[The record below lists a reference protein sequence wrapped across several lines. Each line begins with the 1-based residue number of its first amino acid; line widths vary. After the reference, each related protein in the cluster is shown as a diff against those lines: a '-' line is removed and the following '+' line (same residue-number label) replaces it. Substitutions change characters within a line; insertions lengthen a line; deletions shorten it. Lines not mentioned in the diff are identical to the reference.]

1 MGLPGKADESAPL
14 RAGSLWDSSGREAD
28 RSAALC
34 MTCAGGRLRGEFPA
48 KRPESRCTTQ
58 CTEVRHKEVGS
69 PGKEASIVLVLTRR
83 ENEKILLPDV
93 GVTVELMAVTGNRAR
108 LGISAPANIRILRE
122 EVAASQD
129 VLKQAMDRGPVSREF
144 AHALR
149 NRLNAA
155 ILAAETVRL
164 QIEAQQFAETSATL
178 DRIVAELRAM
188 ASMVDRPSP
197 ARDVVVPPKA
207 AAAAHRPWK
216 ALVVEDDA
224 NESLLLAGIL
234 RMTGYEVDVAGD
246 GSDALDYLHSHERPD
261 VVLLDMK
268 LPKLDGAT
276 TLGRIRRDPNLE
288 GMKVY
293 AVSAT
298 PPKRYGVKTGPG
310 GIDRWFCKPLDPREL
325 VRQLDTELSAVGR

>member
-1 MGLPGKADESAPL
+1 
-14 RAGSLWDSSGREAD
+14 
-28 RSAALC
+28 
-34 MTCAGGRLRGEFPA
+34 
-48 KRPESRCTTQ
+48 
-58 CTEVRHKEVGS
+58 
-69 PGKEASIVLVLTRR
+69 VLVLTRR
-83 ENEKILLPDV
+83 EKEKILLPDV
-93 GVTVELMAVTGNRAR
+93 GVSIELMAVTGNRAR
-108 LGISAPANIRILRE
+108 LGISAPENIRILRE
-122 EVAASQD
+122 EVAANQD
-129 VLKQAMDRGPVSREF
+129 AVKQMMARGPVSREF
-144 AHALR
+144 AHAIR

-164 QIEAQQFAETSATL
+164 QIDAGHLTATSASL
-178 DRIVAELRAM
+178 DRIVSELRLI
-188 ASMVDRPSP
+188 ASMLQGASP
-197 ARDVVVPPKA
+197 AAPAPVLPERTV
-207 AAAAHRPWK
+207 AHRPWK

-246 GSDALDYLHSHERPD
+246 GSDALDYLHSHARPD

-268 LPKLDGAT
+268 LPKVDGPT

-298 PPKRYGVKTGPG
+298 PPKRFGLKTGPG

-325 VRQLDTELSAVGR
+325 VRQLDNELSATDR

>member
-1 MGLPGKADESAPL
+1 
-14 RAGSLWDSSGREAD
+14 
-28 RSAALC
+28 
-34 MTCAGGRLRGEFPA
+34 
-48 KRPESRCTTQ
+48 
-58 CTEVRHKEVGS
+58 
-69 PGKEASIVLVLTRR
+69 VLVLTRR

-108 LGISAPANIRILRE
+108 LGITAPDNIRILRE
-122 EVAASQD
+122 EVAANQD
-129 VLKQAMDRGPVSREF
+129 AIKQAMTRGPVSREF
-144 AHALR
+144 AHAIR

-164 QIEAQQFAETSATL
+164 QIEAGQLTATSASL
-178 DRIVAELRAM
+178 DRIVAELRTM
-188 ASMVDRPSP
+188 ATMVEGDRRATPIPIPPERP
-197 ARDVVVPPKA
+197 AALR
-207 AAAAHRPWK
+207 RPWK
-216 ALVVEDDA
+216 ALLVEDDA

-246 GSDALDYLHSHERPD
+246 GADALDYLHSHERPD

-268 LPKLDGAT
+268 LPKVDGPT
-276 TLGRIRRDPNLE
+276 TLGRIRRDPTLD

-298 PPKRYGVKTGPG
+298 PPKRFGVKTGPG

-325 VRQLDTELSAVGR
+325 VRQLDSELSAIDR

>member
-1 MGLPGKADESAPL
+1 M
-14 RAGSLWDSSGREAD
+14 
-28 RSAALC
+28 
-34 MTCAGGRLRGEFPA
+34 
-48 KRPESRCTTQ
+48 
-58 CTEVRHKEVGS
+58 
-69 PGKEASIVLVLTRR
+69 LVLTRR

-108 LGISAPANIRILRE
+108 LGISAPDNIRILRE
-122 EVAASQD
+122 EVAVNQA
-129 VLKQAMDRGPVSREF
+129 VLKQATVRGSMSRDF
-144 AHALR
+144 VHAFR

-155 ILAAETVRL
+155 ILAAETVRM
-164 QIEAQQFAETSATL
+164 QIEAERLDDTSSTL
-178 DRIVAELRAM
+178 DRIVTELRAM
-188 ASMVDRPSP
+188 ASLVEGPQP
-197 ARDVVVPPKA
+197 VAAPPLVA
-207 AAAAHRPWK
+207 SGAGEHRPWK

-246 GSDALDYLHSHERPD
+246 GADALDYLHSHARPD
-261 VVLLDMK
+261 IVLLDMK

-276 TLGRIRRDPNLE
+276 TLGRIRRDPNLD

-298 PPKRYGVKTGPG
+298 PPKRFGVKTGPG

-325 VRQLDTELSAVGR
+325 VRQLDSELSALDR

>member
-1 MGLPGKADESAPL
+1 
-14 RAGSLWDSSGREAD
+14 
-28 RSAALC
+28 
-34 MTCAGGRLRGEFPA
+34 
-48 KRPESRCTTQ
+48 
-58 CTEVRHKEVGS
+58 
-69 PGKEASIVLVLTRR
+69 VLVLTRR

-108 LGISAPANIRILRE
+108 LGITAPDNIRILRE
-122 EVAASQD
+122 EVAANQD
-129 VLKQAMDRGPVSREF
+129 AIKQAMTRGPVSREF
-144 AHALR
+144 AHAIR

-164 QIEAQQFAETSATL
+164 QIEAGQLTATSASL
-178 DRIVAELRAM
+178 DRIVAELRTM
-188 ASMVDRPSP
+188 ATMVEGDRRATPIP
-197 ARDVVVPPKA
+197 IPPERPGA
-207 AAAAHRPWK
+207 LRRPWK
-216 ALVVEDDA
+216 ALLVEDDA

-246 GSDALDYLHSHERPD
+246 GADALDYLHSHERPD

-268 LPKLDGAT
+268 LPKVDGPT
-276 TLGRIRRDPNLE
+276 TLGRIRRDPNLD

-298 PPKRYGVKTGPG
+298 PPKRFGVKTGPG

-325 VRQLDTELSAVGR
+325 VRQLDSELSAIDR

>member
-1 MGLPGKADESAPL
+1 M
-14 RAGSLWDSSGREAD
+14 
-28 RSAALC
+28 
-34 MTCAGGRLRGEFPA
+34 
-48 KRPESRCTTQ
+48 
-58 CTEVRHKEVGS
+58 
-69 PGKEASIVLVLTRR
+69 LVLTRR

-108 LGISAPANIRILRE
+108 LGISAPDNIRILRE
-122 EVAASQD
+122 EVAASQTA
-129 VLKQAMDRGPVSREF
+129 LKQAMARGPVSREF

-155 ILAAETVRL
+155 LLASETVRL
-164 QIEAQQFAETSATL
+164 QIDAGQLSETSVSL
-178 DRIVAELRAM
+178 DRIEAELRAI
-188 ASMVDRPSP
+188 AAMVQGNSP
-197 ARDVVVPPKA
+197 AAPAPA
-207 AAAAHRPWK
+207 LATSAAHRPWK

-246 GSDALDYLHSHERPD
+246 GADALDYLHSHARPD

-276 TLGRIRRDPNLE
+276 TLGRIRRDPNLD

-325 VRQLDTELSAVGR
+325 VRQLDTELSAAGR

>member
-1 MGLPGKADESAPL
+1 
-14 RAGSLWDSSGREAD
+14 
-28 RSAALC
+28 
-34 MTCAGGRLRGEFPA
+34 
-48 KRPESRCTTQ
+48 
-58 CTEVRHKEVGS
+58 
-69 PGKEASIVLVLTRR
+69 VLVLTRR

-108 LGISAPANIRILRE
+108 LGITAPDNIRILRE
-122 EVAASQD
+122 EVAVNQA
-129 VLKQAMDRGPVSREF
+129 VLKQATVRGSLSREF
-144 AHALR
+144 VHAFR

-155 ILAAETVRL
+155 ILAAETVRM
-164 QIEAQQFAETSATL
+164 QIEAERLDDTSSTL
-178 DRIVAELRAM
+178 DRIVTELRAM
-188 ASMVDRPSP
+188 ASMVESPTPSP
-197 ARDVVVPPKA
+197 EKPVLVGPGAGE
-207 AAAAHRPWK
+207 HRPWK

-246 GSDALDYLHSHERPD
+246 GADALDYLHSHARPD

-298 PPKRYGVKTGPG
+298 PPKRFGVKTGPG

-325 VRQLDTELSAVGR
+325 VRQLDSELSALDR

>member
-1 MGLPGKADESAPL
+1 
-14 RAGSLWDSSGREAD
+14 
-28 RSAALC
+28 
-34 MTCAGGRLRGEFPA
+34 
-48 KRPESRCTTQ
+48 
-58 CTEVRHKEVGS
+58 
-69 PGKEASIVLVLTRR
+69 VLVLTRR

-108 LGISAPANIRILRE
+108 LGISAPDNIRILRE

-129 VLKQAMDRGPVSREF
+129 ALKHAMARGPVSREF

-155 ILAAETVRL
+155 ILATETVRL
-164 QIEAQQFAETSATL
+164 QIEAGHLVETSASL

-188 ASMVDRPSP
+188 ASMLQGNSP
-197 ARDVVVPPKA
+197 APREPVLA
-207 AAAAHRPWK
+207 GSSGSHRPWK

-246 GSDALDYLHSHERPD
+246 GSDALDYLHSHARPD

-268 LPKLDGAT
+268 LPKVDGPT
-276 TLGRIRRDPNLE
+276 TLGRIRRDPALE

-293 AVSAT
+293 AVSAM
-298 PPKRYGVKTGPG
+298 PPKRFGVKTGPG

-325 VRQLDTELSAVGR
+325 VRQLDTELSAIDR

>member
-1 MGLPGKADESAPL
+1 V
-14 RAGSLWDSSGREAD
+14 RARFDKD
-28 RSAALC
+28 V
-34 MTCAGGRLRGEFPA
+34 F
-48 KRPESRCTTQ
+48 
-58 CTEVRHKEVGS
+58 V
-69 PGKEASIVLVLTRR
+69 GKEASIVLVLTRR

-108 LGISAPANIRILRE
+108 LGISAPDNIRILRE
-122 EVAASQD
+122 EVAANQGA
-129 VLKQAMDRGPVSREF
+129 LLQAMARGPVSREF
-144 AHALR
+144 AHAIR

-155 ILAAETVRL
+155 ILATETVRL
-164 QIEAQQFAETSATL
+164 QIAADQLAATSASL
-178 DRIVAELRAM
+178 DRIVAELHSM
-188 ASMVDRPSP
+188 AAMVDGKSVP
-197 ARDVVVPPKA
+197 ATAPPTMPTPKGTL
-207 AAAAHRPWK
+207 RPWK
-216 ALVVEDDA
+216 ALLVEDDA

-246 GSDALDYLHSHERPD
+246 GSDALDYLHSHARPD

-268 LPKLDGAT
+268 LPKVDGPT

-298 PPKRYGVKTGPG
+298 PPKRFGVKTGPG

-325 VRQLDTELSAVGR
+325 VRQLDSELSSIVR

>member
-1 MGLPGKADESAPL
+1 VHSCTG
-14 RAGSLWDSSGREAD
+14 D
-28 RSAALC
+28 RF
-34 MTCAGGRLRGEFPA
+34 RGEFPQSEPNQVA
-48 KRPESRCTTQ
+48 RPSAAWFEQGCS
-58 CTEVRHKEVGS
+58 VA
-69 PGKEASIVLVLTRR
+69 GKEASIVLVLTRR

-108 LGISAPANIRILRE
+108 LGISAPDNIRILRE

-129 VLKQAMDRGPVSREF
+129 ALKHAMARGPVSREF

-155 ILAAETVRL
+155 ILATETVRL
-164 QIEAQQFAETSATL
+164 QIEAGHLVETSASL

-188 ASMVDRPSP
+188 ASMLQGNSP
-197 ARDVVVPPKA
+197 APSQPVLAGKSGS
-207 AAAAHRPWK
+207 HRPWK
-216 ALVVEDDA
+216 ALLVEDDA

-268 LPKLDGAT
+268 LPRVDGPT
-276 TLGRIRRDPNLE
+276 TLGRIRRDPALE

-293 AVSAT
+293 AVSAM
-298 PPKRYGVKTGPG
+298 PPKRFGVKTGPG

-325 VRQLDTELSAVGR
+325 VRQLDTELSAIDR

>member
-1 MGLPGKADESAPL
+1 V
-14 RAGSLWDSSGREAD
+14 RARFDKD
-28 RSAALC
+28 V
-34 MTCAGGRLRGEFPA
+34 F
-48 KRPESRCTTQ
+48 
-58 CTEVRHKEVGS
+58 V
-69 PGKEASIVLVLTRR
+69 GKEASIVLVLTRR

-108 LGISAPANIRILRE
+108 LGISAPDNIRILRE
-122 EVAASQD
+122 EVAANQGALQQ
-129 VLKQAMDRGPVSREF
+129 VMTRGPVSREF
-144 AHALR
+144 AHAIR

-155 ILAAETVRL
+155 ILATETVRL
-164 QIEAQQFAETSATL
+164 QIEADQIDATSASL
-178 DRIVAELRAM
+178 DRIVAELRLM
-188 ASMVDRPSP
+188 AEMLDGKVP
-197 ARDVVVPPKA
+197 APLPPTMPIQKGTP
-207 AAAAHRPWK
+207 RPWK

-246 GSDALDYLHSHERPD
+246 GSDALDYLHSHARPD

-268 LPKLDGAT
+268 LPKVDGPT

-298 PPKRYGVKTGPG
+298 PPKRFGVKTGPG

-325 VRQLDTELSAVGR
+325 VRQLDSELSSIER

>member
-1 MGLPGKADESAPL
+1 M
-14 RAGSLWDSSGREAD
+14 
-28 RSAALC
+28 
-34 MTCAGGRLRGEFPA
+34 
-48 KRPESRCTTQ
+48 
-58 CTEVRHKEVGS
+58 
-69 PGKEASIVLVLTRR
+69 LVLTRR

-108 LGISAPANIRILRE
+108 LGISAPDNIRILRE
-122 EVAASQD
+122 EVAVNQA
-129 VLKQAMDRGPVSREF
+129 VLKQAVARGTMSREF
-144 AHALR
+144 VHAVR

-155 ILAAETVRL
+155 ILAAETVRM
-164 QIEAQQFAETSATL
+164 QIEAGNLAETEGTL
-178 DRIVAELRAM
+178 DRIVTELRAM
-188 ASMVDRPSP
+188 AQMVERPQP
-197 ARDVVVPPKA
+197 A
-207 AAAAHRPWK
+207 AAEPQLVGAGAGDHRPWK

-246 GSDALDYLHSHERPD
+246 GADALDYLHSHARPD

-298 PPKRYGVKTGPG
+298 PPKRFGVKTGPG

-325 VRQLDTELSAVGR
+325 VRQLDSELSAAIDR

>member
-1 MGLPGKADESAPL
+1 
-14 RAGSLWDSSGREAD
+14 
-28 RSAALC
+28 
-34 MTCAGGRLRGEFPA
+34 
-48 KRPESRCTTQ
+48 
-58 CTEVRHKEVGS
+58 
-69 PGKEASIVLVLTRR
+69 VLVLTRR

-108 LGISAPANIRILRE
+108 LGITAPENIRILRE
-122 EVAASQD
+122 EVAATQGALQQ
-129 VLKQAMDRGPVSREF
+129 VMTRGPVSREF
-144 AHALR
+144 AHAIR

-155 ILAAETVRL
+155 ILATETVRL
-164 QIEAQQFAETSATL
+164 QIAADQIDATSASL
-178 DRIVAELRAM
+178 DRIVAELRLM
-188 ASMVDRPSP
+188 ADMLDRK
-197 ARDVVVPPKA
+197 VPPA
-207 AAAAHRPWK
+207 PAPLAMPVRADVPRPWK

-246 GSDALDYLHSHERPD
+246 GSDALDYLHSHARPD

-268 LPKLDGAT
+268 LPRVDGPT
-276 TLGRIRRDPNLE
+276 TLGRIRRDPTLD

-298 PPKRYGVKTGPG
+298 PPKRFGVKTGPG

-325 VRQLDTELSAVGR
+325 VRQLDNELSAIVR

>member
-1 MGLPGKADESAPL
+1 M
-14 RAGSLWDSSGREAD
+14 
-28 RSAALC
+28 
-34 MTCAGGRLRGEFPA
+34 
-48 KRPESRCTTQ
+48 
-58 CTEVRHKEVGS
+58 
-69 PGKEASIVLVLTRR
+69 LVLTRR

-108 LGISAPANIRILRE
+108 LGITAPDNIRILRE
-122 EVAASQD
+122 EVAANQD
-129 VLKQAMDRGPVSREF
+129 ALKQVMARGPVSREF
-144 AHALR
+144 AHAIR

-155 ILAAETVRL
+155 ILATETVRL
-164 QIEAQQFAETSATL
+164 QIEADQIDATSASL
-178 DRIVAELRAM
+178 DRIVTELRLM
-188 ASMVDRPSP
+188 ADMVQRPTLAPPSP
-197 ARDVVVPPKA
+197 EPPVRVGVP
-207 AAAAHRPWK
+207 RPWK
-216 ALVVEDDA
+216 ALLVEDDA

-246 GSDALDYLHSHERPD
+246 GSDALDYLHSHARPD

-268 LPKLDGAT
+268 LPKVDGPT

-298 PPKRYGVKTGPG
+298 PPKRFGVKTGPG

-325 VRQLDTELSAVGR
+325 VRQLDSELSSIER

>member
-1 MGLPGKADESAPL
+1 M
-14 RAGSLWDSSGREAD
+14 RARFDKD
-28 RSAALC
+28 V
-34 MTCAGGRLRGEFPA
+34 F
-48 KRPESRCTTQ
+48 
-58 CTEVRHKEVGS
+58 V
-69 PGKEASIVLVLTRR
+69 GKEASIVLVLTRR

-108 LGISAPANIRILRE
+108 LGISAPDNIRILRE
-122 EVAASQD
+122 EVAASQGALQQ
-129 VLKQAMDRGPVSREF
+129 VMTRGPVSREF
-144 AHALR
+144 AHAIR

-164 QIEAQQFAETSATL
+164 QIEADQIDATSASL
-178 DRIVAELRAM
+178 DRIVAELRLM
-188 ASMVDRPSP
+188 ADMLQGK
-197 ARDVVVPPKA
+197 VVPA
-207 AAAAHRPWK
+207 AEPPAMPVQKGTPRPWK

-268 LPKLDGAT
+268 LPKVDGPT

-298 PPKRYGVKTGPG
+298 PPKRFGVKTGPG

-325 VRQLDTELSAVGR
+325 VRQLDSELSSIER

>member
-1 MGLPGKADESAPL
+1 M
-14 RAGSLWDSSGREAD
+14 
-28 RSAALC
+28 
-34 MTCAGGRLRGEFPA
+34 
-48 KRPESRCTTQ
+48 
-58 CTEVRHKEVGS
+58 
-69 PGKEASIVLVLTRR
+69 LVLTRR

-108 LGISAPANIRILRE
+108 LGITAPENIRILRE

-129 VLKQAMDRGPVSREF
+129 VLKQAMARGSVSREF
-144 AHALR
+144 AHEIR

-155 ILAAETVRL
+155 MMASETVRL
-164 QIEAQQFAETSATL
+164 QIEAGHLADPSPSL
-178 DRIVAELRAM
+178 DRIVAELRAI
-188 ASMVDRPSP
+188 ASMVEGPAIAKPGPTVPVRTDSP
-197 ARDVVVPPKA
+197 T
-207 AAAAHRPWK
+207 HRPWK
-216 ALVVEDDA
+216 ALLVEDDA

-246 GSDALDYLHSHERPD
+246 GADALDYLHSHERPD

-268 LPKLDGAT
+268 LPRVDGPT
-276 TLGRIRRDPNLE
+276 TLGRIRRDPNLD

-298 PPKRYGVKTGPG
+298 PPKRFGVKTGPG

-325 VRQLDTELSAVGR
+325 VRQLDSELSAIDR